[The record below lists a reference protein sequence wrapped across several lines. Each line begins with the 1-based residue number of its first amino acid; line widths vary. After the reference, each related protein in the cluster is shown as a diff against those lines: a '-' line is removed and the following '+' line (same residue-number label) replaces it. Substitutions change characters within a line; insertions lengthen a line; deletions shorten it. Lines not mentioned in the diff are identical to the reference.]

1 MRFTAFLLC
10 MGRECAIENGPSR
23 DHLPRTLPSE
33 QKQQTESTHAIK
45 MYVHRHTILYLMNKL
60 CRYLLYL

>member
-33 QKQQTESTHAIK
+33 QKQQTESSPISD
-45 MYVHRHTILYLMNKL
+45 VHDGNEMRMRMKGK
-60 CRYLLYL
+60 

>member
-1 MRFTAFLLC
+1 MWFTAFLLC

-33 QKQQTESTHAIK
+33 QKQQTESSPISD
-45 MYVHRHTILYLMNKL
+45 VHDGNEMQTR
-60 CRYLLYL
+60 CE